1 MSFAQGELIGL
12 AVEVEGKGKKGRVVD
27 ETRNLLVIEDDGKET
42 RWVKKDHTFRFPEKN
57 TAVEG
62 RLLVGKPEE
71 RIKKSVKQ

>member
-12 AVEVEGKGKKGRVVD
+12 AVEVEGRKGRVVN
-27 ETRNLLVIEDDGKET
+27 ETRNLLVIEGDGKET
-42 RWVKKDHTFRFPEKN
+42 RWVKKDHTFRFPEKEV
-57 TAVEG
+57 AIEG